1 MAEQKK
7 CKHSFLSNF
16 RRGRGSSR
24 HSVGSC
30 CLVAGVC
37 CVICDVWC
45 VMCVSSVFCFPG
57 TRRQTTTPWPPWC
70 SPTCC
75 RSWTGCARRSRTS
88 CRGTTW
94 RWYNNSYR
102 CVTRSSVKKPSSGAA
117 QQFEFNRI
125 KLCTWTSCFSVTGKT
140 RSTFL
145 LLFFSRKITNAARSQ
160 ISLKWSFQNKTLFF

>member
-1 MAEQKK
+1 MAEPKK
-7 CKHSFLSNF
+7 NASILF
-16 RRGRGSSR
+16 
-24 HSVGSC
+24 
-30 CLVAGVC
+30 GVISGG
-37 CVICDVWC
+37 VEGLQGILLAAAASLLMCDVWC
-45 VMCVSSVFCFPG
+45 VMCVSSGFCFPG

-94 RWYNNSYR
+94 RWYNNKYR
-102 CVTRSSVKKPSSGAA
+102 CVTRGWVKKPSSGAV

-125 KLCTWTSCFSVTGKT
+125 ELCTLTSCFSVTGKT

-145 LLFFSRKITNAARSQ
+145 FSPPAKSQMPRDRKIKRC
-160 ISLKWSFQNKTLFF
+160 FF